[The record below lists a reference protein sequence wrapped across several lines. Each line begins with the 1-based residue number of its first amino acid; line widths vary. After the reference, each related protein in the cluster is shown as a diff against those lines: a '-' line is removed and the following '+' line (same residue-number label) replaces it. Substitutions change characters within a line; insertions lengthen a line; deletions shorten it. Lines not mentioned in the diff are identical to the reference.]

1 MKNLVLYLTIN
12 YPTRERFFEILDILE
27 EFQIG
32 YVEIG
37 IPVSDPYVDGSTVR
51 KSQEKV
57 FPTMSIKEIESVLHE
72 IRKRYSFKVILMTYN
87 EGVEEFKLGQ
97 LSQMLYDSILCV
109 DKILPKGD
117 FSGLVHTFTKN
128 MDKDLIDSQLAES
141 SQFIYLVSGEGKT
154 GEFAQLPE
162 DYVDLV
168 PYLQANT
175 QLPVFVGFG
184 VKNPTDIASILA
196 NGADGVIIGSEF
208 IKRFNEGGISSIK
221 EYLSEIH
228 SVY

>member
-12 YPTRERFFEILDILE
+12 YPTRERFFEILDIVE

-87 EGVEEFKLGQ
+87 EG
-97 LSQMLYDSILCV
+97 
-109 DKILPKGD
+109 
-117 FSGLVHTFTKN
+117 
-128 MDKDLIDSQLAES
+128 
-141 SQFIYLVSGEGKT
+141 
-154 GEFAQLPE
+154 
-162 DYVDLV
+162 
-168 PYLQANT
+168 
-175 QLPVFVGFG
+175 
-184 VKNPTDIASILA
+184 
-196 NGADGVIIGSEF
+196 
-208 IKRFNEGGISSIK
+208 
-221 EYLSEIH
+221 
-228 SVY
+228 